1 MDDQENAQHNDLMPP
16 LTPVFHRA
24 AIVSDDPFLAARL
37 SCALAKRGTYLA
49 ILDGPRMTRPDSG
62 AEVTRRNNALARV
75 SPKTTLLA
83 GLSVEASAAMV
94 QNLPKGHPHEV
105 TDGDVPALI
114 LNEKVKKNAPLKCGR
129 DRIGASLLRAM
140 YEERMIEFV
149 DDAPTGAPV
158 KSPSDYLV
166 VCEAGEPLSEVIAA
180 NYAFALN
187 AGLQVIDPTDE
198 VERKELLE
206 AYYSIDEPG
215 KNPGQIRETLQTRLR
230 DLCQGVDLPPNGSL
244 TFVTKGLPFGVAFAE
259 LPSTHLFSSP
269 DLGIAIQPRIL
280 GIVIKPIPLAAGGNA
295 YVIDIP
301 QATTLAPHQAGHR
314 YYRRYNFQSV
324 PMEDYEVK
332 DAMQRASSSEPFI
345 YFTISRFQNPD
356 GTDRVHL
363 CARIGNRS
371 AEPMLYASIKI
382 ILGQSFFSGQHPNVQ
397 GWTSAEGVLSTG
409 NEGFQPVVQIYSSN
423 HSIPGSMPIF
433 KETEFVL
440 FNVELAHPDVGH
452 YYLGY
457 EIACP
462 GYAYDLI
469 GPVLFDGDT
478 FSPLSEETSL
488 LVRALETLPR

>member
-1 MDDQENAQHNDLMPP
+1 MKLLHEWDESDLQKLITDQLQESL
-16 LTPVFHRA
+16 
-24 AIVSDDPFLAARL
+24 
-37 SCALAKRGTYLA
+37 K
-49 ILDGPRMTRPDSG
+49 LDYKQSG
-62 AEVTRRNNALARV
+62 ALVKTSSCQTEIAKDV
-75 SPKTTLLA
+75 SAFANSA
-83 GLSVEASAAMV
+83 GGRLIYGIVEAD
-94 QNLPKGHPHEV
+94 NLPIGI
-105 TDGDVPALI
+105 DG
-114 LNEKVKKNAPLKCGR
+114 
-129 DRIGASLLRAM
+129 GADPVSITR
-140 YEERMIEFV
+140 EWIEN
-149 DDAPTGAPV
+149 TII
-158 KSPSDYLV
+158 S
-166 VCEAGEPLSEVIAA
+166 
-180 NYAFALN
+180 
-187 AGLQVIDPTDE
+187 
-198 VERKELLE
+198 R
-206 AYYSIDEPG
+206 
-215 KNPGQIRETLQTRLR
+215 
-230 DLCQGVDLPPNGSL
+230 
-244 TFVTKGLPFGVAFAE
+244 
-259 LPSTHLFSSP
+259 
-269 DLGIAIQPRIL
+269 IQPRIL